1 MLSLVYKL
9 LLIKILLP
17 FFFFSF
23 LLYQVIFQIMQFFQ
37 QLLAGASARLSIT
50 FAFDL

>member
-17 FFFFSF
+17 FFFFF
-23 LLYQVIFQIMQFFQ
+23 LSYQVIFQIMQFFQ

>member
-17 FFFFSF
+17 FFFFF

>member
-1 MLSLVYKL
+1 MLSLVYEL

-17 FFFFSF
+17 FFFFF
-23 LLYQVIFQIMQFFQ
+23 LLYQVIFQIKQFFQ

>member
-1 MLSLVYKL
+1 MLSLVYEL

-17 FFFFSF
+17 FFFF
-23 LLYQVIFQIMQFFQ
+23 LLYQVIFQIKQFFQ

>member
-17 FFFFSF
+17 FFFF

-37 QLLAGASARLSIT
+37 QLLAGATARLSIT